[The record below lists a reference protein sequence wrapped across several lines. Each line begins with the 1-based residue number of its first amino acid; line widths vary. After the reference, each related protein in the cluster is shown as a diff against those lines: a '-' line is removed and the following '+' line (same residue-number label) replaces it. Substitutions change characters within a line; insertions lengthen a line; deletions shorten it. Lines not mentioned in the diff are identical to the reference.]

1 MPASAES
8 SGGAASAEGSGAA
21 AFAAGS
27 GAPSSK
33 PPVTAELV
41 WTEGLQFGVTS
52 GRIATVVDG
61 HSTAGASPVQMLVI
75 SLAACMGMDVLD
87 IVQKGRHP
95 LTAFRTSIVAERQ
108 QQVPHRLTKASIH
121 FHIHGAVPEA
131 AVERAIALSRDKY
144 CSVWQSLREDI
155 TLDTAYTIVA

>member
-1 MPASAES
+1 V
-8 SGGAASAEGSGAA
+8 AASAEGSGAPTSA
-21 AFAAGS
+21 ESFGGAG
-27 GAPSSK
+27 PKK

-41 WTEGLQFGVTS
+41 WTGEGLQFGVTS
-52 GRIATVVDG
+52 ARIATIVDG
-61 HSTAGASPVQMLVI
+61 SSTAGASPVQMLVI
-75 SLAACMGMDVLD
+75 GLAACMGMDVLD
-87 IVQKGRHP
+87 IVQKGRHH

-108 QQVPHRLTKASIH
+108 QSVPHRLIKASIH
-121 FHIHGAVPEA
+121 FHVHGTVPEA

>member
-1 MPASAES
+1 MSASAEGSGAPASAES
-8 SGGAASAEGSGAA
+8 SGGAS
-21 AFAAGS
+21 
-27 GAPSSK
+27 PKK

-41 WTEGLQFGVTS
+41 WTGEGLQFGVTS
-52 GRIATVVDG
+52 ARIATIVDG
-61 HSTAGASPVQMLVI
+61 GSTAGASPVQMLVI
-75 SLAACMGMDVLD
+75 GLAACMGMDVLD

-108 QQVPHRLTKASIH
+108 QRVPHRVTRASIH
-121 FHIHGAVPEA
+121 FHVHGTVPEA
-131 AVERAIALSRDKY
+131 VIERAIALSRDKY

>member
-1 MPASAES
+1 MPAP
-8 SGGAASAEGSGAA
+8 AEGLS
-21 AFAAGS
+21 
-27 GAPSSK
+27 APKGK

-41 WTEGLQFGVTS
+41 WAEGLQFGVTS

-61 HSTAGASPVQMLVI
+61 QSTAGASPVQMLVI
-75 SLAACMGMDVLD
+75 GLGACMGMDVLD

-108 QQVPHRLTKASIH
+108 PQVPHRVTKASIH
-121 FHIHGAVPEA
+121 FHIHGDVPDA

-144 CSVWQSLREDI
+144 CSVWHSLREDI
-155 TLDTAYTIVA
+155 PLDTAFTIVR